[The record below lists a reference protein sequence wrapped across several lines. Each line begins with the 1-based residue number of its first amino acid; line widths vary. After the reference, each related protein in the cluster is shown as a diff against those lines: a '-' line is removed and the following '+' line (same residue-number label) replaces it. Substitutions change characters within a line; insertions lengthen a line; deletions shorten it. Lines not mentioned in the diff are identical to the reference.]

1 MKSTIRTGGDGVE
14 LILDGRFTFADH
26 AQFRKDIDSVCETPA
41 RHCLVDLSAVSY
53 MDSAAVGML
62 LLIRDRMEAKGGRVT
77 LRGGG
82 PSVKDLIR
90 IAQLGS
96 VFTILD

>member
-1 MKSTIRTGGDGVE
+1 MKSTIRTAGDGVE

-26 AQFRKDIDSVCETPA
+26 AQFRQDVDEICGLPG

-62 LLIRDRMEAKGGRVT
+62 LLIRERVETKGGHVS
-77 LRGGG
+77 LRGGS
-82 PSVKDLIR
+82 PPVKDLIR
-90 IAQLGS
+90 IAKLGS